1 MSKNLS
7 TSPDSYTR
15 FIEIYKKKLENA
27 TSEKDIARCN
37 EQIQFYE
44 DWNKMKIEKEKEDS
58 FKENNLEYD
67 LRSTDWILQKARNS
81 KSYAQ
86 SIYAALCNNEF
97 IKNGKVW
104 SCSWRYAGGIVA
116 NMRIEGDYLDYY
128 CSGIGVFDDGPSTP
142 EGEVTDEVRE
152 DFLKLGWSVKD
163 E

>member
-1 MSKNLS
+1 MNSLS
-7 TSPDSYTR
+7 TSPDPYTR
-15 FIEIYKKKLENA
+15 FIEIYKKKLEEA
-27 TSEKDIARCN
+27 TSEKDIVSYN

-44 DWNKMKIEKEKEDS
+44 DWNKMNIEKENQDS

-67 LRSTDWILQKARNS
+67 LRSTDWILQKARNN

-128 CSGIGVFDDGPSTP
+128 CAGLFNDDPSVQ
-142 EGEVTDEVRE
+142 EGKVTDEVRE
-152 DFLKLGWSVKD
+152 DFLKLGWEVKD
-163 E
+163 GD